1 MTRMEP
7 LGVETSTSM
16 GALVVGAGDL
26 AWLAVGRTG
35 ATLNLP
41 LPRELRIEVLPT
53 LGRPR
58 RATAGASFL
67 PFAIL
72 PRAARSSS
80 RPAPVTAEKR

>member
-58 RATAGASFL
+58 RATAGVSL
-67 PFAIL
+67 PLAIL